1 MRINDEIKL
10 DVNRIRE
17 LLTNLQELTN
27 LRFSLHTIEALELV
41 TANRRSDFCNL
52 ICQTQYGY
60 RKCFNSDLKG
70 INAAKE
76 LEKPYQYRCHAGII
90 DTAIPIYNREKLE
103 AIILFGQILDDS
115 PLEDQWRVTERNC
128 AWHSDMFSLKKAFHE
143 LPRLSTRAIRAAY
156 EIINT
161 CVNEVRLAQIVLF
174 DQMSDFERL
183 GLYLKTHYAEDLTA
197 EVIANGL
204 AISKSRLYRMIREC
218 AEGKTLNM
226 LITEERIYAAK
237 KMLKKTSA
245 PIREIG
251 AHVGIVD
258 YNYFTKVFRRYT
270 GRTPSAYRAEKILIS
285 VNPLHEDPDLNLFEK
300 NYT

>member
-10 DVNRIRE
+10 DVNRICE

-128 AWHSDMFSLKKAFHE
+128 AWHSDMFLLKKAFHE

-161 CVNEVRLAQIVLF
+161 CVNEVRLAQIVSF

-204 AISKSRLYRMIREC
+204 AISKSRLYRIIREC
-218 AEGKTLNM
+218 TEGKTLNM
-226 LITEERIYAAK
+226 LITEERVYAAK

-245 PIREIG
+245 PVREIG

-285 VNPLHEDPDLNLFEK
+285 ANPQPEDPDLYPFEK
-300 NYT
+300 NCT

>member
-1 MRINDEIKL
+1 MRIDDEIKL

-27 LRFSLHTIEALELV
+27 LRFSLHTTEALELV

-70 INAAKE
+70 IDAAKK
-76 LEKPYQYRCHAGII
+76 LEKPYQYRCHAGLI
-90 DTAIPIYNREKLE
+90 DTAIPIYDREKLE

-115 PLEDQWRVTERNC
+115 PLEDQWRATERSC
-128 AWHSDMFSLKKAFHE
+128 GWHSDMFALKKAFHN

-156 EIINT
+156 EIIHT
-161 CVNEVRLAQIVLF
+161 CVNEVRLAQIVSF
-174 DQMSDFERL
+174 DQMSDFERFR
-183 GLYLKTHYAEDLTA
+183 LYLKTHYAENLTA
-197 EVIANGL
+197 DVIANGL
-204 AISKSRLYRMIREC
+204 AISKSRLYRMIQDC
-218 AEGKTLNM
+218 ADGRTLNM

-237 KMLKKTSA
+237 KMLKTTSA
-245 PIREIG
+245 SVREIG
-251 AHVGIVD
+251 ANVGIVD

-270 GRTPSAYRAEKILIS
+270 GRTPSAYRAENIMIAAK
-285 VNPLHEDPDLNLFEK
+285 PLPEDS
-300 NYT
+300 

>member
-10 DVNRIRE
+10 DVNRICE

-128 AWHSDMFSLKKAFHE
+128 AWHSDMFLLKKAFHE

-161 CVNEVRLAQIVLF
+161 CVNEVRLAQIVSF

-204 AISKSRLYRMIREC
+204 AISKSRLYRIIREC
-218 AEGKTLNM
+218 TEGKTLNM
-226 LITEERIYAAK
+226 LIAEERVYAAK

-245 PIREIG
+245 PVREIG

-285 VNPLHEDPDLNLFEK
+285 ANPQPEDPDLYPFEK
-300 NYT
+300 NCT